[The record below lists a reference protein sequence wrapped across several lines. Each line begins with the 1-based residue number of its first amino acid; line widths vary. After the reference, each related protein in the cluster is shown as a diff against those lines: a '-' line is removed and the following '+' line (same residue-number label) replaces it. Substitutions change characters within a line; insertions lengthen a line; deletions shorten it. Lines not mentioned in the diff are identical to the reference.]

1 MKTYEIINEYSKKKE
16 LAYILYYKKSDT
28 YIIEINRECDEN
40 DLPLLLSEFYRKG
53 VYTLSPEWSKR
64 FIETRIIPRDRQNLS
79 DILDRY
85 NLKEYNTS
93 KLLELSKGRCAQ
105 DECAIQLNPKCPDW
119 LTERQKDN
127 IREAVVLPND
137 VVILECENNEYLFV
151 ENKSLNNKKID
162 IIPGGY
168 GISINESLNIM
179 KDDLFKDAIEYELTP
194 EDIRLFNEET
204 IVSTSD
210 AAKMLNCSRQYVN
223 ALVNANKLNVYKK
236 FDNVQIFLRSDIIKL
251 LW

>member
-1 MKTYEIINEYSKKKE
+1 M
-16 LAYILYYKKSDT
+16 
-28 YIIEINRECDEN
+28 
-40 DLPLLLSEFYRKG
+40 
-53 VYTLSPEWSKR
+53 
-64 FIETRIIPRDRQNLS
+64 
-79 DILDRY
+79 
-85 NLKEYNTS
+85 
-93 KLLELSKGRCAQ
+93 
-105 DECAIQLNPKCPDW
+105 
-119 LTERQKDN
+119 
-127 IREAVVLPND
+127 LPND
-137 VVILECENNEYLFV
+137 VVILECENNKYLFV

-179 KDDLFKDAIEYELTP
+179 KDDLFKDAIKYELTP

-210 AAKMLNCSRQYVN
+210 ASKMLNCSRQYVN